1 MTRGGS
7 ISNTPPPGPDR
18 ARVQALLDQAQQHW
32 SDDDFAASVAAAEQ
46 AVALAETGGW
56 ADLQASGCCLAADSL
71 LLLGQAVPAMRH
83 AITAKSLCLRAGL
96 HESLAQAQVC
106 VARICSHIGDQE
118 QALVELDQAW
128 QVIAVSPD
136 AVTRIR
142 AQRLFALCYLC
153 LLDFTKAHEWAE
165 LAAQTAKAS
174 GRLDEQARCATLIL
188 GAWCDEGNDARDRGD
203 AAQARA
209 AWQAAVARSEA
220 ALHLS
225 SALGERTTQVA
236 TLINLATALLGL
248 GEHEPAARHL
258 DVAAAIRATGVDN
271 PLLDVEWA
279 ELRAGLMLEEGE
291 LDEAE
296 PLLAR
301 AAHIGEQAGLVA
313 HFAGL
318 YKVWSTVAERRGD
331 TASALARFK
340 RFHELHEAARTDRAR
355 LRSQVLAVRHET
367 ERAQAEAQQAQQHA
381 QALAQA
387 NQQLESD
394 AVVLR
399 EQALLDPLTGVAN
412 RRRLDRELALR
423 FDKAVSS
430 GLPLCVALLDIDH
443 FKQVNDGFSHAVGDE
458 VLRRLA
464 LILRGQCREHD
475 LVARYGGEEFV
486 LIFGHVGQRPAL
498 QACERIRTA
507 VQRHAWSELQPGLAI
522 TISVGLTEISGHVDA
537 AAGLRAADALLYRA
551 KAAGRNCV
559 VSDGD

>member
-1 MTRGGS
+1 MTHGGS
-7 ISNTPPPGPDR
+7 TPQALAPGP
-18 ARVQALLDQAQQHW
+18 AREPVQALLDQAQQQW

-46 AVALAETGGW
+46 AVALADAGGW
-56 ADLQASGCCLAADSL
+56 ADLQARGHCLAADSL

-83 AITAKSLCLRAGL
+83 AITAKSLCRRAGL
-96 HESLAQAQVC
+96 LELLAQAQVC

-118 QALVELDQAW
+118 QALVELDEAW
-128 QVIAVSPD
+128 QVIAESPD
-136 AVTRIR
+136 EVMRIR

-165 LAAQTAKAS
+165 LAARTADAS
-174 GRLDEQARCATLIL
+174 GRPDEQARCATLIL
-188 GAWCDEGNDARDRGD
+188 GAWCDEGSDARDRGD
-203 AAQARA
+203 AAQAHA
-209 AWQAAVARSEA
+209 AWQAVVARSPT
-220 ALHLS
+220 ALQLS
-225 SALGERTTQVA
+225 AALGERTTQVA

-258 DVAAAIRATGVDN
+258 DAAAAIRATGVEN

-279 ELRAGLMLEEGE
+279 ELRAGLMLEQGE

-296 PLLAR
+296 SLLAR

-313 HFAGL
+313 HFDGL

-331 TASALARFK
+331 MASALARFK

-367 ERAQAEAQQAQQHA
+367 ERAQAEAQQALQQA
-381 QALAQA
+381 QALTRA

-394 AVVLR
+394 AAVLR

-423 FDKAVSS
+423 FDQAVSRA
-430 GLPLCVALLDIDH
+430 LPLCVALLDIDH

-458 VLRRLA
+458 VLRQLA
-464 LILRGQCREHD
+464 LILRRQCREHD

-486 LIFGHVGQRPAL
+486 LIFGHVGQRPSL
-498 QACERIRTA
+498 RACERIRTA
-507 VQRHAWSELQPGLAI
+507 VQRHPWSELQPGLAV
-522 TISVGLTEISGHVDA
+522 TISVGLTDISGHLNA